1 MQCSH
6 TVGFNERRI
15 SLTLEEGGMLAE
27 KGLYCQWAKHGNLFL
42 IFPLFNLICS
52 KIYTST
58 KKRKIE
64 DPKNQEL
71 LMKKKPVFAQNYSTM
86 ASSWFWILHHKHK
99 HFLPLHPT
107 GFIITWTTQLL
118 AGRWRVWTGVVK
130 KKVSLE
136 REAVQV

>member
-6 TVGFNERRI
+6 TVGFNERRL

-27 KGLYCQWAKHGNLFL
+27 KGLYCQWAKHGNIFL

-58 KKRKIE
+58 KKRKKK

-71 LMKKKPVFAQNYSTM
+71 LMKKKPIFAQNYSTT
-86 ASSWFWILHHKHK
+86 ASSWFWILHRKHK
-99 HFLPLHPT
+99 QHLLPLHPT
-107 GFIITWTTQLL
+107 GFIIACATWLL
-118 AGRWRVWTGVVK
+118 AGHWRVWTRVVE
-130 KKVSLE
+130 KVSLG